1 METKLQKFVT
11 TSIGDPPHRVLIS
24 NPVFVL
30 VRRGIPRLHPIT
42 YVLGF
47 KGSNRECV
55 STPCRIGALRLA

>member
-11 TSIGDPPHRVLIS
+11 TIIGGPSQRVLIS
-24 NPVFVL
+24 YPIFVL
-30 VRRGIPRLHPIT
+30 VRRGKPRLHPIT

-55 STPCRIGALRLA
+55 STPCRIGALQLA